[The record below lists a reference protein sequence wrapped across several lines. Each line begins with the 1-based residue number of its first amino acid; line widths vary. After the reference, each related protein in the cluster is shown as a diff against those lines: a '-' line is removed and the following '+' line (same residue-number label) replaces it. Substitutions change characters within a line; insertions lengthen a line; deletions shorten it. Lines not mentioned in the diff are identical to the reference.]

1 MLLKL
6 AQHMVFLSPEHTT
19 KGEKKSFYKFQKL
32 AADFSLL
39 GIRLHS
45 RRKESR
51 QGFLEPYRELGFR
64 GGRRGFWPRLL
75 ALGSENRGSRP
86 SGYKTA
92 PVPRAR

>member
-1 MLLKL
+1 MFLKL
-6 AQHMVFLSPEHTT
+6 AQPMVFLSPNTQQ
-19 KGEKKSFYKFQKL
+19 KEKILETPETGSRV
-32 AADFSLL
+32 SLL

-75 ALGSENRGSRP
+75 ALGSENRG
-86 SGYKTA
+86 
-92 PVPRAR
+92 